1 MRLSQF
7 IQPVDYTVVGGNLCM
22 MLRLLFF
29 ILIAPTA
36 VSLIAGEWVGAAIFG
51 SLAVISFA
59 IGLLGRSVRRL
70 HTEGK
75 EALTIVALTYL
86 LYALIGGFAYLPVT
100 GYANGFFESMSGFTT
115 TGLTVINPEQLPL
128 GLLFFRSYSQWLGG
142 AGIMILS
149 LVTLSGPGRN
159 AFRLYASEFGEEN
172 LLGDAKATAR
182 LVVVV
187 YGTITVAAYLVYLIA
202 GLGAF
207 KSLLIAFATVS
218 TGGFSPFSGSITPV
232 TGVFP
237 RIAIMFFMILGAT
250 SFTSYYLLRRRRPG
264 SFFTNFQLRM
274 LIIIVVVASLI
285 FIVTWDAKPSMFV
298 AGVFH
303 AVTSLTTTGF
313 STVDPQSWPQTAI
326 FVSILLMIIGGSSA
340 STAGGVKLFRIA
352 VLFRTAQWRVTKS
365 LLPKESRIALKV
377 DGQAVSDD
385 LMRGIYGMFAAYL
398 VVLAISTFC
407 FLLAGYGV
415 TPSLFESVS
424 ATGTVGLSM
433 GVTSPHLALPLK
445 LVLII
450 DMWFGRLEILP
461 VLVALNPLI
470 WAFWRKSK

>member
-7 IQPVDYTVVGGNLCM
+7 IRPVDYTVVGGNLCM

-36 VSLIAGEWVGAAIFG
+36 VSLIAGEWGGAAIFG
-51 SLAVISFA
+51 GLAAISYAF
-59 IGLLGRSVRRL
+59 GLLGRSVRRL

-100 GYANGFFESMSGFTT
+100 DYANGFFESMSGFTT
-115 TGLTVINPEQLPL
+115 TGLSVVNPEQLPL

-187 YGTITVAAYLVYLIA
+187 YGTITIAAFLIYLLS
-202 GLGAF
+202 GMGAF
-207 KSLLIAFATVS
+207 NSLLIAFTTVS
-218 TGGFSPFSGSITPV
+218 TGGFSPFKGSLGSV
-232 TGVFP
+232 GGAFP
-237 RIAIMFFMILGAT
+237 RIAIMVFMILGAT
-250 SFTSYYLLRRRRPG
+250 SFTSYYLVRRRNLA
-264 SFFTNFQLRM
+264 SFFKNIQLRM
-274 LIIIVVVASLI
+274 LLVVIAIASLI
-285 FIVTWDAKPSMFV
+285 FIVTWDVRPSMFV

-303 AVTSLTTTGF
+303 AATSLTTTGF
-313 STVDPQSWPQTAI
+313 STVSPQSWPQTAL
-326 FVSILLMIIGGSSA
+326 FVSIVLMIIGGSSA
-340 STAGGVKLFRIA
+340 STAGGIKLFRVA
-352 VLFRTAQWRVTKS
+352 ALFRTAQWRVTKAM
-365 LLPKESRIALKV
+365 LPEESRVALKV

-385 LMRGIYGMFAAYL
+385 LLRGIYGMFSAYL
-398 VVLAISTFC
+398 IVLAASTFC

-415 TPSLFESVS
+415 TASLFETVS

-433 GVTSPHLALPLK
+433 GITSPQLALPLK
-445 LVLII
+445 LVLIV

-461 VLVALNPLI
+461 VLVALNPLV
-470 WAFWRKSK
+470 WAFWRKST